1 MWSKAIAVAG
11 CLGAM
16 LVGSAVSAA
25 EITVIASTAM
35 REVMEELVPMFERAS
50 GHKVAISFLS
60 GAVLPVKMKE
70 GAQADV
76 VVTTPATIDD
86 LVAAGKV
93 VANTRV
99 DFVRSGAGVAVRAG
113 APKPDVS
120 TPAAFK
126 DALLAAK
133 SVGYSQGPS
142 GVHFMS
148 VLTKLGIAELIKAK
162 GVVPP
167 LGSRVGALVAK
178 GEAEIGVQ
186 QITELLQ
193 IPGIDFV
200 GPLPQ
205 ELQANIVYATA
216 MPTSVKEREAALEF
230 IKFLRSE
237 PALPVIKKVGLE
249 PVAQPAGRSTG
260 TGGLY

>member
-1 MWSKAIAVAG
+1 MWSKSVAVAG
-11 CLGAM
+11 SLGAM

-25 EITVIASTAM
+25 EIAVVASTAM

-70 GAQADV
+70 GVQADV

-148 VLTKLGIAELIKAK
+148 VLTKLGIAEPIKAK

-167 LGSRVGALVAK
+167 LGSRVGVLIAK

-205 ELQANIVYATA
+205 ELQANIIYATA
-216 MPTSVKEREAALEF
+216 TPTSVREKAAAAELV
-230 IKFLRSE
+230 KFLSSE

-249 PVAQPAGRSTG
+249 PG
-260 TGGLY
+260 